1 MNTIGV
7 HHHLGLRFRAVL
19 FWLAALVFAQQVN
32 AQALPSITLSALQE
46 HRGTIAAGGTGLRI
60 FNPDI
65 ADAEYLLVPM
75 NLDASAA
82 LPLTVGISGNVATA
96 AGSPGNSTPQAADP
110 RIARRQ
116 ALLAD
121 FLTRKG
127 GVDASAP
134 LNPPAAIPGGQQPHV
149 GDAWQLNADLG
160 NQCSPG
166 LGAAGTVYWVGNHI
180 AVVMD
185 GGNPV
190 SGMSLADW
198 QATFTE
204 LDTVVYPTIA
214 GKFGQ
219 PSDLDGNGKVVVF
232 ITQGVNKLAAPA
244 SSNTTASL
252 YLPRDKLSRQE
263 CATSNLGE
271 IIYVLA
277 PDPTGAVNSNVRTV
291 SYVQG
296 VVPPSFAREL
306 AHLIVDGH
314 RMASNSPFEEAW
326 LDEALGN
333 MAVEQV
339 FYARAPGIAPFNNIN
354 LANLTTGPSALQRV
368 DAFNTY
374 VNTLYGPLRTWLQF
388 PSHIGVLDGGKK
400 TLSGS
405 GSQWAFLRYVA
416 DRHAGPS
423 VSDEAAF
430 IQALAGS
437 SLTGLNNLQ
446 NAIGADP
453 REWLEDYLISAY
465 VDDSAKAGA
474 LGVSGKYA
482 ALSWN
487 YRSVYGGLG
496 GFPIKDIPL
505 PADGTASVTLNPQGS
520 SNYYRFQLAPDT
532 MAQLSLT
539 PAAGS
544 PNGRYALIRLNNPG
558 GATAVTKKPQTIT
571 FPNPGQQHVGVPLV
585 LSASAESGLDVA
597 FGVSGACSLDGGTL
611 TVTFHAAGV
620 GACTVTASQAGNGAW
635 LPAQVSHALNVQAV
649 AGPPGAPTGVAAT
662 PGDGVAAVQWAAPTD
677 TGGSAITGYT
687 VTASGPPGRA
697 CTTTGALAC
706 TVAGLTNGTAYTFT
720 VMATNA
726 TGHTSGASQ
735 PSQPV
740 IPVAAPAPP
749 GAPTGVAAT
758 PGDGVAAVQW
768 AAPTSTGG
776 SAITGYTVTA
786 SGPPGR
792 TCTTTGALACTV
804 AGLTNG
810 TAYTFTVVATNATGH
825 TSGASQPSQPVIPV
839 RRSYSDA
846 LLTFQFTGGGAGCT
860 LDSAQS
866 LPAAAVTG
874 LPAGVQASGPQLGF
888 KLTGCDLGGV
898 VQVQIDYGA
907 NLPGPAAALQYWK
920 RDSAMQWA
928 AYGHAQI
935 AGNRVT
941 LTLTDGGDGDAD
953 GAQNNEI
960 VDPGVVVLAAAAAPQ
975 AIPTLSQWGLI
986 LMALVLSV
994 FGLQRLPVERN
1005 MLSK

>member
-96 AGSPGNSTPQAADP
+96 AGSPGNSTPQATDP

-687 VTASGPPGRA
+687 VTASGPPGR
-697 CTTTGALAC
+697 
-706 TVAGLTNGTAYTFT
+706 
-720 VMATNA
+720 
-726 TGHTSGASQ
+726 
-735 PSQPV
+735 
-740 IPVAAPAPP
+740 
-749 GAPTGVAAT
+749 
-758 PGDGVAAVQW
+758 
-768 AAPTSTGG
+768 
-776 SAITGYTVTA
+776 
-786 SGPPGR
+786 